1 MKSTSRIIHS
11 SISFWVYALVLFLVT
26 VQAQA
31 QAQTQDYPNRV
42 GKIIAPYAPGGTV
55 DALAREIA
63 MAFTSG
69 LGKTFIVE
77 NKPGAGG
84 NVGLAALSKAPKDG
98 YTLGIGAANM
108 LITNRFVYPSL
119 PFDTLKD
126 FVPIAFIGRV
136 PFVLVVNKS
145 VKADN
150 VRELIA
156 LVKSK
161 QELFNF
167 GSSGVGNTGHLYG
180 ELFKIKTGIDM
191 QHIPF
196 KSSGEATQ
204 EVVTGRIQLQF
215 GTPIELMPHITKGS
229 IKAIAVAGLQRL
241 NLLPMTPTL
250 SEVGISGFESPTWFG
265 LIAPSGIPK
274 DIVTLL
280 NTETQKALKS
290 SAVKARL
297 EQSGLET
304 QYMTPEQFSSFL
316 NDEINKWELIVKSSE
331 LKIN

>member
-1 MKSTSRIIHS
+1 MKIFTS
-11 SISFWVYALVLFLVT
+11 ALCALGIYLICT
-26 VQAQA
+26 LSQA
-31 QAQTQDYPNRV
+31 QDYPTRV

-63 MAFTSG
+63 MAFTSS
-69 LGKTFIVE
+69 LGKSFIVE

-84 NVGLAALSKAPKDG
+84 NVGLATLSKAPKDG

-108 LITNRFVYPSL
+108 LITNRFVYPTL
-119 PFDTLKD
+119 AFDTLKD
-126 FVPIAFIGRV
+126 FAPIAFIGRV
-136 PFVLVVNKS
+136 PFILVVNKN
-145 VKADN
+145 VKADTI
-150 VRELIA
+150 RELIA
-156 LVKSK
+156 LVKAK

-180 ELFKIKTGIDM
+180 ELLKIKTGIEM

-204 EVVTGRIQLQF
+204 EVVTGRIQIQF

-229 IKAIAVAGLQRL
+229 IKAIAVAGSQRL
-241 NLLPMTPTL
+241 ALLPTTPTL
-250 SEVGISGFESPTWFG
+250 SESGISGFESPTWFG
-265 LIAPSGIPK
+265 LIAPSGTPK
-274 DIVTLL
+274 EIVSLL
-280 NTETQKALKS
+280 NSETQKALKS
-290 SAVKARL
+290 NSVKIRL

-316 NDEINKWELIVKSSE
+316 NDEITKWEQIVKSSE

>member
-1 MKSTSRIIHS
+1 MKIFTS
-11 SISFWVYALVLFLVT
+11 ALCALGIYLICT
-26 VQAQA
+26 LSQA
-31 QAQTQDYPNRV
+31 QDYPTRV

-63 MAFTSG
+63 MAFTSS
-69 LGKTFIVE
+69 LGKSFIVE

-108 LITNRFVYPSL
+108 LITNRFVYPTL
-119 PFDTLKD
+119 AFDTLKD
-126 FVPIAFIGRV
+126 FAPIAFIGRV
-136 PFVLVVNKS
+136 PFILVVNKN
-145 VKADN
+145 VKADTI
-150 VRELIA
+150 RELIA
-156 LVKSK
+156 LVKAK

-180 ELFKIKTGIDM
+180 ELLKIKTGIEM

-204 EVVTGRIQLQF
+204 EVVTGRIQIQF

-229 IKAIAVAGLQRL
+229 IKAIAVAGSQRL
-241 NLLPMTPTL
+241 ALLPTTPTL
-250 SEVGISGFESPTWFG
+250 SESGISGFESPTWFG
-265 LIAPSGIPK
+265 LIAPSGTPK
-274 DIVTLL
+274 EIVSLL
-280 NTETQKALKS
+280 NSETQKALKS
-290 SAVKARL
+290 NSVKIRL

-316 NDEINKWELIVKSSE
+316 NDEITKWEQIVKSSE

>member
-1 MKSTSRIIHS
+1 MKIFTS
-11 SISFWVYALVLFLVT
+11 ALCALGIYLICT
-26 VQAQA
+26 LSQA
-31 QAQTQDYPNRV
+31 QDYPTRV

-63 MAFTSG
+63 MAFTSS
-69 LGKTFIVE
+69 LGKSFIVE

-84 NVGLAALSKAPKDG
+84 NVGLAALSKSPKDG

-108 LITNRFVYPSL
+108 LITNRFVYPTL
-119 PFDTLKD
+119 AFDTLKD
-126 FVPIAFIGRV
+126 FAPIAFIGRV
-136 PFVLVVNKS
+136 PFILVVNKN
-145 VKADN
+145 VKADTI
-150 VRELIA
+150 RELIA
-156 LVKSK
+156 LVKAK

-180 ELFKIKTGIDM
+180 ELLKIKTGIEM

-204 EVVTGRIQLQF
+204 EVVTGRIQIQF

-229 IKAIAVAGLQRL
+229 IKAIAVAGSQRL
-241 NLLPMTPTL
+241 ALLPTTPTL
-250 SEVGISGFESPTWFG
+250 SESGISGFESPTWFG
-265 LIAPSGIPK
+265 LIAPSGTPK
-274 DIVTLL
+274 EIVSLL
-280 NTETQKALKS
+280 NSETQKALKS
-290 SAVKARL
+290 NSVKIRL

-316 NDEINKWELIVKSSE
+316 NDEITKWEQIVKSSE